1 MKEAYVHCVFD
12 EEYIHYDRRS
22 ITGVISLGLG
32 EAYFPS
38 MYWNDFIDVLL
49 GWWSD
54 ALLKMYEGSES
65 RDCLFM
71 DGSYH
76 FKLRKQPDD
85 RLLELSMYS
94 DQRLMADPCWV
105 LKEDLRGSLME
116 VINNLVRYI
125 KRKGWD
131 YDVSG
136 WNRLLGAL
144 REV

>member
-1 MKEAYVHCVFD
+1 
-12 EEYIHYDRRS
+12 
-22 ITGVISLGLG
+22 
-32 EAYFPS
+32 
-38 MYWNDFIDVLL
+38 
-49 GWWSD
+49 
-54 ALLKMYEGSES
+54 
-65 RDCLFM
+65 M

-94 DQRLMADPCWV
+94 DQRLMADTCWV

>member
-1 MKEAYVHCVFD
+1 
-12 EEYIHYDRRS
+12 
-22 ITGVISLGLG
+22 
-32 EAYFPS
+32 
-38 MYWNDFIDVLL
+38 
-49 GWWSD
+49 
-54 ALLKMYEGSES
+54 
-65 RDCLFM
+65 M